1 MSCFV
6 NVKHWCLLLLK
17 ITKLVLMIFHQ
28 WWETSTSYKDSIVT
42 ASQPVIINWTTRTGE
57 EIQLSGM
64 HYHIPRLLYYH
75 VSGCTFPW
83 ASGMACLT
91 SSVPVNWRGAGTEN
105 WITMDQEVRHHS
117 LVVSSILDV
126 NQVGRELKLSRKHLR
141 DHFQAKFS
149 CSAGLVAVETYNGIF
164 QHTRTVGIQDKT

>member
-1 MSCFV
+1 
-6 NVKHWCLLLLK
+6 
-17 ITKLVLMIFHQ
+17 
-28 WWETSTSYKDSIVT
+28 
-42 ASQPVIINWTTRTGE
+42 
-57 EIQLSGM
+57 M

-83 ASGMACLT
+83 ASGMTCLT

-105 WITMDQEVRHHS
+105 WITMEQEVRHHS

-126 NQVGRELKLSRKHLR
+126 NQVGRELKLSRKYLR
-141 DHFQAKFS
+141 EHFQAKFS

-164 QHTRTVGIQDKT
+164 QHTQTVGIQDKTQPFISTNLRHVALSPILCCHPQSGQLSPSPDRQQLDRCG